1 MFFACYSRHDAFAGE
16 SFVWVGTA
24 WFGEVLTSR
33 EFYGAAAC
41 SLGFS
46 LLVLVLVLAIQIPLG
61 IYIALRLASKGLLS
75 SVYIVL
81 MTITVP
87 RS

>member
-1 MFFACYSRHDAFAGE
+1 MFFACYSRHDAFAGK

-33 EFYGAAAC
+33 EFYGTAAC